1 LNQRKKALILPYVE
15 KLKMI
20 KEEKGLTNLEIS
32 TLSNIPLPTIT
43 RIFNGHTPN
52 PTFETI
58 SQITIALGASLD
70 EITGLKQPEEQPIA
84 SPIENTLNSYS
95 ELLKEKDDR
104 IKELKEDKSVIRN
117 EKYKLVGMLIAL
129 VVVLVAL
136 VAILVWVNIDIR
148 NGNIGRVRY

>member
-1 LNQRKKALILPYVE
+1 MPYVE

-20 KEEKGLTNLEIS
+20 KQEKGLSLAEIAK
-32 TLSNIPLPTIT
+32 LADIPLATIT
-43 RIFNGHTPN
+43 RVFNGQTPN

-58 SQITIALGASLD
+58 SRISFALSVSLD
-70 EITGLKQPEEQPIA
+70 ELSGLKQPEEQHIA

-117 EKYKLVGMLIAL
+117 EKYKLVGMLVAL

-136 VAILVWVNIDIR
+136 VAILVWTNIDIR